1 MEVNHQ
7 CAPWGTVCDDYFDI
21 NDENVIC
28 KFLGFPGAKLHMALH
43 GLDKE
48 VALSR
53 STYRVGGCLAVMT
66 QWQSTGGLSQRC
78 PGFDSLRLM
87 AL

>member
-28 KFLGFPGAKLHMALH
+28 KFLGFPGAKLHMALY

-53 STYRVGGCLAVMT
+53 LMILTVLALKLNHFTAIMLDLEFT
-66 QWQSTGGLSQRC
+66 TC
-78 PGFDSLRLM
+78 
-87 AL
+87 

>member
-53 STYRVGGCLAVMT
+53 LMILTVLALKLNRFTAIMLDLEFT
-66 QWQSTGGLSQRC
+66 TC
-78 PGFDSLRLM
+78 
-87 AL
+87 

>member
-48 VALSR
+48 VAL
-53 STYRVGGCLAVMT
+53 
-66 QWQSTGGLSQRC
+66 
-78 PGFDSLRLM
+78 FRLM
-87 AL
+87 ILTVLALKLNRFTAIMLDLEFTTC

>member
-1 MEVNHQ
+1 MEVNNQ

-53 STYRVGGCLAVMT
+53 LMILTVLALKLNRFTAIMLDLEFT
-66 QWQSTGGLSQRC
+66 TC
-78 PGFDSLRLM
+78 
-87 AL
+87 